1 MSDGAEEIVAILLH
15 GFGGVEVGG
24 GGGEAVELLE
34 GDAGL
39 EERGGV
45 RQRPESVIRG
55 GDIVLPVALLDAA
68 VGSGDLGGEEA
79 GPVEVEEG
87 GKRVAEKGVH
97 ERSEVTGDVGV
108 AEPLADHAAVLAL
121 DQGVVVGVAGAGL
134 GELTDVEL
142 GEQCRDA
149 VVDVLG
155 AVVGVEA
162 FDLEGE
168 GVDEGFEL
176 GDEEVLGDAVD
187 GPKVLELRHF
197 VDDVD
202 DVDPLLAALV
212 DGVDAEEAGSPVG
225 PGLAVGADGHGGR
238 RGRAEGEAAEAVR
251 PGRAEVVDVPLEMVA
266 RRSKRVSP
274 KTSYCRRRTSLSAGP
289 EGCPHAPSTSA
300 SSAMSARV

>member
-1 MSDGAEEIVAILLH
+1 MADGAEEIVAVLLH

-68 VGSGDLGGEEA
+68 VGSGDLGSEEA

-97 ERSEVTGDVGV
+97 ERSEVTRDVGV

-134 GELTDVEL
+134 GELTGVEL

-162 FDLEGE
+162 FDLGK
-168 GVDEGFEL
+168 G
-176 GDEEVLGDAVD
+176 
-187 GPKVLELRHF
+187 K
-197 VDDVD
+197 
-202 DVDPLLAALV
+202 ALM
-212 DGVDAEEAGSPVG
+212 
-225 PGLAVGADGHGGR
+225 
-238 RGRAEGEAAEAVR
+238 RASSWGTRKYSV
-251 PGRAEVVDVPLEMVA
+251 
-266 RRSKRVSP
+266 
-274 KTSYCRRRTSLSAGP
+274 TRRT
-289 EGCPHAPSTSA
+289 APRCWNCVTSSTTLT
-300 SSAMSARV
+300 M